1 MKIAAI
7 LEQYN
12 TDQLREYLAQLH
24 LVAPANR
31 TKQALIDE
39 LSGFLLRPKVMMERL
54 SVISEDDMD
63 LLMQGLQEEV
73 EIDDYNVEGAIR
85 LAELDYAAI
94 TEDSTLLIPEDVRAV
109 FEGIDLSEFLELRED
124 NHWLRCCIGMLC
136 TIYGAAPREILY
148 KLFCTKRRKAP
159 TFEEFW
165 AKYRALPQ
173 DLNPCID
180 DGTTIF
186 ERFFA
191 AEPSCVEKVRRRK
204 FEDYYIPD
212 RDEIEEYAQNFCL
225 LREKCYT
232 DLLEYFLTQLDE
244 LDALHAVSDI
254 YNRFAMGDDFADI
267 EEWISDWGIKFGNE
281 VELQQVIS
289 NIVEGYYNTRM
300 QEFQGHTYKEWIKI
314 DPSYGDYKW
323 NRIIADTD
331 TMADTLRK
339 NEELL
344 TKLGFEV
351 DYQSKATEIS
361 TMTYPKGI
369 DGGGEVVTTRKIYP
383 RDLCPC
389 GSGKEYRFCCM
400 Q

>member
-1 MKIAAI
+1 
-7 LEQYN
+7 
-12 TDQLREYLAQLH
+12 
-24 LVAPANR
+24 
-31 TKQALIDE
+31 
-39 LSGFLLRPKVMMERL
+39 
-54 SVISEDDMD
+54 
-63 LLMQGLQEEV
+63 
-73 EIDDYNVEGAIR
+73 
-85 LAELDYAAI
+85 
-94 TEDSTLLIPEDVRAV
+94 
-109 FEGIDLSEFLELRED
+109 
-124 NHWLRCCIGMLC
+124 
-136 TIYGAAPREILY
+136 
-148 KLFCTKRRKAP
+148 
-159 TFEEFW
+159 
-165 AKYRALPQ
+165 
-173 DLNPCID
+173 
-180 DGTTIF
+180 
-186 ERFFA
+186 
-191 AEPSCVEKVRRRK
+191 
-204 FEDYYIPD
+204 
-212 RDEIEEYAQNFCL
+212 
-225 LREKCYT
+225 T

-300 QEFQGHTYKEWIKI
+300 QEFQGHTYKEWIEI